1 MIKPSRYKS
10 GLDRTEAQEKKKVL
24 ATRLLKVGEKRAYA
38 SSPPANDVSHAPAQ
52 SEGGENTVTGVLEN
66 IKALGFRLH
75 RVETK
80 EQVAVH
86 EGVERLAAILIQA
99 TKNKTAQ
106 HVLLW
111 PGSLKSLALAHAVA
125 TLSEWHTGN
134 KRGIRTLIYPAKANF
149 LQGLNH
155 ITADRKEIASL
166 AASQYESPNGAP
178 NQLVTISMREKD
190 PFLTCLNSKQLDES
204 GGIDPTLSELLPHY
218 FSGDESGV
226 WSASDGTLLRR
237 IKGQLGD
244 RSWTRALNDLIQ
256 AVSDFSSAPDAL
268 LALGW
273 RSSGEAV
280 ESVLQKL
287 KRSGRPDVIVLD
299 LMRST
304 RKTAAKWRPMTI
316 RFLDALTLVF
326 GDERPGVLIVSDDPH
341 VRTQLIRELDKR
353 AKSANGL
360 ASRLSPILRTIP
372 LGVPFTAAGEGVT
385 PPEASRFHPP
395 DALDYVVTETDRAAA
410 SVVLGLETLKNRAQ
424 VEQNRVVL
432 SEAISFLN
440 RLASMPSSVKVL
452 TNWLNE
458 ADVPFCVREAFSWP
472 SRRVP
477 LTELINSS
485 SYSDAAKLKILVS
498 KADDMWRAY
507 EHGTPFVRL
516 LVQLIEEH
524 TRGEEKCVLVF
535 TRPTAR
541 KLAERFFETHSYE
554 GFAPGEGYL
563 ILKDRLQLV
572 SSAALNEELKCNS
585 DSTLIFAGLDEEGL
599 RLLISDARIRGRA
612 HVLLTAR
619 NAAYLKSSLRAV
631 EAIAG
636 MQGLKPRIAK
646 LLSQLSAYPDIE
658 DAKLSREDFVLPTFS
673 FEAGLSGHFNEI
685 ESDDPD
691 AWKLVLDSGQ
701 VLTRSPATTI
711 YRYDPTKGQA
721 LTRGFR
727 AVQVKSLKPGQQVFV
742 MSGELRELTE
752 AALKSA
758 GITISQDKRFESLLH
773 QYHTRI
779 AGLVEEQL
787 PGKSQ
792 TDKAEQLRQTI
803 QNMPGCPR
811 DFPTANTIRVWI
823 DARKWLTTTFEE
835 NQPHAPQKEAH
846 FKYFAEAVGLTS
858 IETLLFWKTV
868 IQPMRGTRRADGR
881 RVSDAYT
888 NLLMEQESFA
898 VHQRLDPAVIHRLFL
913 KAQDNV
919 YTVEAI
925 QEPSEVQCG

>member
-1 MIKPSRYKS
+1 MSRPPLPLS
-10 GLDRTEAQEKKKVL
+10 GQDKADALEKKK
-24 ATRLLKVGEKRAYA
+24 AIAARLLKIGKQSAM
-38 SSPPANDVSHAPAQ
+38 PAQ
-52 SEGGENTVTGVLEN
+52 NTSARAQVSNEEAAASAREAQPEEECRSPGFTLKRLESGET
-66 IKALGFRLH
+66 
-75 RVETK
+75 
-80 EQVAVH
+80 VAVH
-86 EGVERLAAILIQA
+86 EGVEKLAAVLVHA
-99 TKNKTAQ
+99 AKSRAHKS
-106 HVLLW
+106 VLLW
-111 PGSLKSLALAHAVA
+111 PGSLKSLALAHATA
-125 TLSEWHTGN
+125 TLSEWHEGN
-134 KRGIRTLIYPAKANF
+134 KRGLRTLIYPAKANF

-155 ITADRKEIASL
+155 ITADRKEIGSL
-166 AASQYESPNGAP
+166 AARQYESPSGEP
-178 NQLVTISMREKD
+178 NPLVKVSMREKD
-190 PFLTCLNSKQLDES
+190 PFLTCLNSNHLDEG

-226 WSASDGTLLRR
+226 WSASDGDLLRR

-244 RSWTRALNDLIQ
+244 RSWTCALNNLIQ

-280 ESVLQKL
+280 ETVLRRL

-299 LMRST
+299 LMRGT
-304 RKTAAKWRPMTI
+304 RKTAANWRPMTI
-316 RFLDALTLVF
+316 RFLDTLTSVF
-326 GDERPGVLIVSDDPH
+326 GDELPSVVVVSDDPH
-341 VRTQLIRELDKR
+341 VRTQLLRELDKR
-353 AKSANGL
+353 AKNAHGL
-360 ASRLSPILRTIP
+360 ASRLNPILRASAMGI
-372 LGVPFTAAGEGVT
+372 PFTTAGEGVAL
-385 PPEASRFHPP
+385 PEASKFRPP
-395 DALDYVVTETDRAAA
+395 AALDYVVTETDRTAA
-410 SVVLGLETLKNRAQ
+410 SVVVGFEALKSRAQ
-424 VEQNRVVL
+424 VEQERVVL

-458 ADVPFCVREAFSWP
+458 ADVPLSVREAFSWP

-485 SYSDAAKLKILVS
+485 SYPEAARLKSLVS

-507 EHGTPFVRL
+507 ENGTPFVQL

-541 KLAERFFETHSYE
+541 KLAERFFETYSYD
-554 GFAPGEGYL
+554 GLAPGEGYA
-563 ILKDRLQLV
+563 ILKDRLRLV
-572 SSAALNEELKCNS
+572 SSAALSEELNHNS
-585 DSTLIFAGLDEEGL
+585 DSTLVFAGLDEEGL
-599 RLLISDARIRGRA
+599 RLLIADERIRGRA
-612 HVLLTAR
+612 YVLLTAR
-619 NAAYLKSSLRAV
+619 NAGYLKSSLKV
-631 EAIAG
+631 VKTMAG
-636 MQGLKPRIAK
+636 MQGLKLRIDR
-646 LLSQLSAYPDIE
+646 LLAQLSSYPDIE

-673 FEAGLSGHFNEI
+673 FEAGLSGHINES

-701 VLTRSPATTI
+701 VLARSPGSTI
-711 YRYDPTKGQA
+711 YLYDPVKGQA

-727 AVQVKSLKPGQQVFV
+727 AVQVKTLKPGDQVFV

-752 AALKSA
+752 AALKAA
-758 GITISQDKRFESLLH
+758 GVSIAHDKRFEALLH

-779 AGLVEEQL
+779 AGLVEQSL

-792 TDKAEQLRQTI
+792 SEKAERLREVI
-803 QNMPGCPR
+803 QSMPGCPR
-811 DFPTANTIRVWI
+811 DFPTANTIRAWI
-823 DARKWLTTTFEE
+823 DARRWLTTAFEE
-835 NQPHAPQKEAH
+835 NQPHAPRKEAH
-846 FKYFAEAVGLTS
+846 FKYFTEAVGLTPVES
-858 IETLLFWKTV
+858 LLFWKTV

-888 NLLMEQESFA
+888 DLLMEQESFA
-898 VHQRLDPAVIHRLFL
+898 VHQRLDPAVVHRLFL

-925 QEPSEVQCG
+925 QEPSEVHSG